1 LDQSKLDSKMNSTDK
16 TDKKIL
22 ETSIALDEDKEINT
36 EGIKELKNHDL
47 KSFESN

>member
-1 LDQSKLDSKMNSTDK
+1 MNS

-22 ETSIALDEDKEINT
+22 ETSIAIDEDKEINK
-36 EGIKELKNHDL
+36 EGIKELKNHEL